1 MIFSIILK
9 SLLGFSIFMSGMKLM
24 ELALFRLGGP
34 QLLHM
39 LERSTRT
46 PLHGL
51 ALGTVSSAFLQSSTA
66 VTVLSIGFV
75 NSKLLP
81 FSRTLG
87 IILGTNIGTCLTT
100 ELISLNIHSIAK
112 PLMLISV
119 IIWGC
124 TMLVIEYKLL
134 PKLSYW
140 RGHEIVRSVAIV
152 LFGFGALLFGLT
164 VMQSIG
170 PNLQQTELFHWFLSQ
185 ASTSLWWGVISGAVL
200 TAFIHS
206 GAAVIGIIMG
216 FAAIGAMPIELCIAI
231 VLGSNIGTC
240 VTAIVA
246 SIGSSK
252 GGRYVAISHL
262 LLNVFGALF
271 FFPFISQLSSI
282 VIAMT
287 SSISVQIAHA
297 QTIFNIVCS
306 LLVLPICYLSW
317 FKRLDE

>member
-1 MIFSIILK
+1 MMFSIIMQ

-51 ALGTVSSAFLQSSTA
+51 ALGTFSSAFLQSSTA

-75 NSKLLP
+75 NSRLLP

-100 ELISLNIHSIAK
+100 ELISLEIHSIAK
-112 PLMLISV
+112 PLMIIS
-119 IIWGC
+119 IMIWGC
-124 TMLVIEYKLL
+124 TALLLEYRLFPRLVHWK
-134 PKLSYW
+134 
-140 RGHEIVRSVAIV
+140 GHEIVRSIAIV

-170 PNLQQTELFHWFLSQ
+170 PTLQQTELFRWFLGQ
-185 ASTSLWWGVISGAVL
+185 ANNSLWWGIISGAVL

-206 GAAVIGIIMG
+206 SAAVIGMIMG

-240 VTAIVA
+240 VTAIIA
-246 SIGSSK
+246 SIGGSK

-262 LLNVFGALF
+262 LLNVFGALLF
-271 FFPFISQLSSI
+271 YPFISQLTAI
-282 VIAMT
+282 VEALA
-287 SSISVQIAHA
+287 SSISTQIAHA

-306 LLVLPICYLSW
+306 LIVLPICYLPW
-317 FKRLDE
+317 FKRLDD